1 MGRQAGNCHRD
12 LMRKFFRELKSP
24 SGCSTKVEM
33 MKKEENNVHVAEEQE
48 VKLLLPHQWV
58 LHLQEGD
65 LLEKLSCTN
74 EELDCF
80 WRSQLSSPQMS
91 PALKEMIKECMPSE
105 LPIPWLLHG
114 DAAPFTEVDSIQVL
128 SFRPW
133 FPN

>member
-1 MGRQAGNCHRD
+1 
-12 LMRKFFRELKSP
+12 MRKFFRELKSP

-58 LHLQEGD
+58 LHLQEGN
-65 LLEKLSCTN
+65 LLENLSCTN

-80 WRSQLSSPQMS
+80 WRSQLSSPRMS
-91 PALKEMIKECMPSE
+91 PALKEMIQDCMPSE